1 MLITKPME
9 NSEQWDGGSW
19 VSPQISLVVEK
30 SYVVKGGV
38 LASHCAALPSHGTTV
53 CISLEESHWYGDAY
67 QPSSD

>member
-1 MLITKPME
+1 M
-9 NSEQWDGGSW
+9 
-19 VSPQISLVVEK
+19 SPQISLVVEK

-53 CISLEESHWYGDAY
+53 CIPLEESHRYGDAY